1 MAYVVYPNGWGMS
14 PPFSSRSRKKTLDN
28 AEQVVYIFLHTA
40 RDVDGDSTLYGKAKA
55 SRGMV
60 KARRCEVQVK
70 IPPES
75 CGRTAMCREAI
86 GQRGTNPIVGT
97 GSLPLPGNV

>member
-1 MAYVVYPNGWGMS
+1 MV
-14 PPFSSRSRKKTLDN
+14 
-28 AEQVVYIFLHTA
+28 HTA

-60 KARRCEVQVK
+60 KARCCEVQAK

-75 CGRTAMCREAI
+75 CGRTAMCHEAI